1 MAKVVNVKRG
11 VRIVARLVVIVG
23 VALLST
29 HPTPVGAAPARP
41 PSRDS
46 KLDTLRAQV
55 AEASAAESSL
65 LGRIDASEARR
76 RMLDG
81 RVATLDRQI
90 AAVQA
95 DLDAAQRRLDALQ
108 AQVSAIEGRLAA
120 ARRELGAARDD
131 LRRRALAAY
140 MGRSDI
146 GQYAE
151 LVLRVHDM
159 RQLAASSSYL
169 NAVLQAQADA
179 LRRAQTLRKEVE
191 RLRDDAEAARLGSK
205 AGRDAVAE
213 RKDALQQGR
222 QEAARLRE
230 QARAQLA
237 EQGRALDELQ
247 ARRSE
252 FEAQIA
258 ALQVTSDS
266 LAVLLRQRQAG
277 QTAAAAGPGVLALPV
292 NGPITSGFGPRVHP
306 IFGDVRMH
314 TGIDFGV
321 ASGTPIHAAGDGV
334 VVIAGPYGGYGNAT
348 VIDHG
353 NALATLY
360 GHQSEV
366 LVTPGDRVTRG
377 QVIGLVGCTGY
388 CTGPH
393 LHFEVRLYG
402 TPVDPVN
409 YL

>member
-1 MAKVVNVKRG
+1 MAKVSHVIHG
-11 VRIVARLVVIVG
+11 VRNAARFVVIVG
-23 VALLST
+23 VTLPAT
-29 HPTPVGAAPARP
+29 HLAPVGAAPARP
-41 PSRDS
+41 PSHDS

-55 AEASAAESSL
+55 AEASAAEASL
-65 LGRIDASEARR
+65 LGRIDASTTRR
-76 RMLDG
+76 RALDG

-90 AAVQA
+90 AAVQG
-95 DLDAAQRRLDALQ
+95 DIDAAGQRLDALQ
-108 AQVSAIEGRLAA
+108 ARVAAIDGRLAD
-120 ARRELGAARDD
+120 ARRELAAAKDD

-146 GQYAE
+146 GRYAE

-169 NAVLQAQADA
+169 NAVLQAQGGA
-179 LRRAQTLRKEVE
+179 LRRAQTLREEVE

-205 AGRDAVAE
+205 RGRDAVAG
-213 RKDALQQGR
+213 RKALLEQSR
-222 QEAARLRE
+222 DEADGLRE
-230 QARAQLA
+230 QARAELA
-237 EQGRALDELQ
+237 KQGRALDEIQ
-247 ARRSE
+247 ARRDE
-252 FEAQIA
+252 FEAQLE

-266 LAVLLRQRQAG
+266 LAVLLRDRQAG
-277 QTAAAAGPGVLALPV
+277 QTAAGAGRGVLARPV
-292 NGPITSGFGPRVHP
+292 DGPITSGFGPRVHP
-306 IFGDVRMH
+306 IFGNVRMH

-321 ASGTPIHAAGDGV
+321 APGSPIRAAGDGV

-360 GHQSEV
+360 GHQSAL
-366 LVTPGDRVTRG
+366 LVAPGDRVTRG
-377 QVIGLVGCTGY
+377 QVIGRVGCTGY

-402 TPVDPVN
+402 TPVDPVH